1 VPLASRL
8 LAGVLVVEPPM
19 MGLSGHARTLRPPTP
34 RQREILSFVH
44 DVCQKAKR
52 PPSLREIG
60 EHFGIASTN
69 AIADH
74 LVALERRGLI
84 VRYEG
89 QARSVR
95 VTAEGEREL
104 GREVPTCPTCGRP
117 K

>member
-1 VPLASRL
+1 
-8 LAGVLVVEPPM
+8 M

-34 RQREILSFVH
+34 RQREILNWVH
-44 DVCQKAKR
+44 EVVEATHR

-69 AIADH
+69 AISDH

-95 VTAEGEREL
+95 VTAEGVREL
-104 GREVPTCPTCGRP
+104 AKPVHVCGECGRP